1 MWRLTNH
8 NDQCGNYNSYTPEQW
23 ARIGKYA
30 SENGATRAAKHYTA
44 VWGISIN
51 ESTARILKSEPHL
64 IKLKQE
70 ISERKDQ
77 QGEDT
82 TKHLTGGGSIC
93 LVYVKTTY

>member
-1 MWRLTNH
+1 MVSDKSYQREK
-8 NDQCGNYNSYTPEQW
+8 YNSYTPEQR
-23 ARIGKYA
+23 ARIGKYT
-30 SENGATRAAKHYTA
+30 SENGATHAAKHYTA

-51 ESTARILKSEPHL
+51 ESKARILKSEPYL

-70 ISERKDQ
+70 TSERKDQ

-82 TKHLTGGGSIC
+82 TKHLTGDRFIC

>member
-1 MWRLTNH
+1 MAFDKSYQR
-8 NDQCGNYNSYTPEQW
+8 GKYNSYTPEKR

-30 SENGATRAAKHYTA
+30 SENGATRAAKHYTV

-51 ESTARILKSEPHL
+51 ESTTRILKSEPYL

-70 ISERKDQ
+70 ISKRKDQ

-82 TKHLTGGGSIC
+82 TKHLTGGRFTC

>member
-1 MWRLTNH
+1 MASDKSHQR
-8 NDQCGNYNSYTPEQW
+8 GKYNSYTPEQR

-30 SENGATRAAKHYTA
+30 SENGATHAAKHYTE
-44 VWGISIN
+44 VWSISIN
-51 ESTARILKSEPHL
+51 ESTARILKSEPYL

-82 TKHLTGGGSIC
+82 TKHLTGDRSIC

>member
-1 MWRLTNH
+1 MHLTNH
-8 NDQCGNYNSYTPEQW
+8 NDQRGNYNSYTPEQR
-23 ARIGKYA
+23 ARIGKYT

-44 VWGISIN
+44 IWGNSIN
-51 ESTARILKSEPHL
+51 ESRILKSEPYL

>member
-1 MWRLTNH
+1 MWRLTSHISVGSKILILLSNG
-8 NDQCGNYNSYTPEQW
+8 Q
-23 ARIGKYA
+23 GKYA
-30 SENGATRAAKHYTA
+30 SKNGATRTAKHYTA

-51 ESTARILKSEPHL
+51 ESTARILKSEPYL

-77 QGEDT
+77 QGEDN